1 MIRRVKRQGEKTDA
15 RQRMAAQANDAS
27 YNGAARQWRS
37 LQKECDNRGNREPAP
52 KNQDMQRGLNGT
64 ALSRRGDPSSEE
76 NHEMAAE
83 KGAKTITLGRPD
95 HKEPAPEFFEQRK
108 RPENGQFRLQ
118 VDRQTKAS
126 YTTRE
131 AAEEAGLTIK
141 KTYPIL
147 QVGVYDAAEGVHKT
161 VELPSP

>member
-1 MIRRVKRQGEKTDA
+1 MPTWLREQI
-15 RQRMAAQANDAS
+15 DAS
-27 YNGAARQWRS
+27 WNGHRTMAKLGDGRFKFGARVRQTGARVS
-37 LQKECDNRGNREPAP
+37 RRPTK
-52 KNQDMQRGLNGT
+52 QRDLNET
-64 ALSRRGDPSSEE
+64 AVRRRGDPMSEE
-76 NHEMAAE
+76 NHEMAEQKAT
-83 KGAKTITLGRPD
+83 KTIPLGVD

-131 AAEEAGLTIK
+131 AAEEAGLAIK

-147 QVGVYDAAEGVHKT
+147 HVVVHDAAEGVHQT
-161 VELPSP
+161 IELPK